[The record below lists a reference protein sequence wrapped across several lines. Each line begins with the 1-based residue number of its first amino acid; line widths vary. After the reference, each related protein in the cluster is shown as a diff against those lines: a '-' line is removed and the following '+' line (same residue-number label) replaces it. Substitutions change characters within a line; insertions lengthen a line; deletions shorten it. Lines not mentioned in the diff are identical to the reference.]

1 MPIYNFKCSCG
12 NTKNDQYFSLNT
24 LPQSLGCSCG
34 GQMEQDYSDHKVGY
48 SASGYPKFDIQ
59 TGMTYLSKED
69 KDRKLREAGLQE
81 ADWKSGG
88 MKLSET
94 HKHEGWKNEKTQA
107 SRQEAVANNDSEWG
121 NEEELVREAKM

>member
-1 MPIYNFKCSCG
+1 
-12 NTKNDQYFSLNT
+12 
-24 LPQSLGCSCG
+24 
-34 GQMEQDYSDHKVGY
+34 
-48 SASGYPKFDIQ
+48 
-59 TGMTYLSKED
+59 MTYLSKED